1 MAPNGKRPPE
11 ASTAAGATWQWAND
25 DVGADTSGAE
35 RPDDVPSPGADDYST
50 AFAFVQSLA
59 AELSR
64 GRVDLPTC
72 PAVASGVR
80 QALDRGGDL
89 SNTLVTRV
97 ITSDAGLAARVFSQV
112 NSNASGHAG
121 RGGHRRSF
129 VDLKLAVTRV
139 GPDKVRSAALPYVME
154 KLRSA
159 RAHEH
164 IRDDLAKLW
173 ERSTMVAAI
182 ARVLA
187 VRTQAAPPDVA
198 LLAGLL
204 HNVGSVYL
212 LARAEKHLDLF
223 RNATIRELLLH
234 DWQAS
239 IGKAIAQNW
248 GLPDEIADAIGDQ
261 DQLDRHEAGA
271 RDLTDVLCVAV
282 RAASF
287 LGHRDQLEIA
297 LGSLPLFRRL
307 ALGREA
313 LHAAM
318 AEAAA
323 EIARLRAALGR

>member
-1 MAPNGKRPPE
+1 MGPNGKQPVE
-11 ASTAAGATWQWAND
+11 ASTMASDGTWQW
-25 DVGADTSGAE
+25 V
-35 RPDDVPSPGADDYST
+35 PDDVAQASAGTSAEDAGAARADDYST

-72 PAVASGVR
+72 PDVASGLR
-80 QALDRGGDL
+80 EALDRGGDL

-97 ITSDAGLAARVFSQV
+97 ITSDAGLAARMFAQV
-112 NSNASGHAG
+112 NSKATSGGG
-121 RGGHRRSF
+121 RSDHRRSY

-154 KLRSA
+154 KLRA
-159 RAHEH
+159 AQAHEH

-187 VRTQAAPPDVA
+187 LRTQAAPPDVA

-212 LARAEKHLDLF
+212 IARAEKHLELF
-223 RNATIRELLLH
+223 RNTTIRELLLR

-287 LGHRDQLEIA
+287 FGHADELEIA

-307 ALGREA
+307 GLGREA

-318 AEAAA
+318 EEASA

>member
-1 MAPNGKRPPE
+1 MLPKGQRSVEAP
-11 ASTAAGATWQWAND
+11 TAAEGTWEWVSEDGAAASAGLTGTQDA
-25 DVGADTSGAE
+25 AA
-35 RPDDVPSPGADDYST
+35 PSADDYRT

-72 PAVASGVR
+72 PDVASGVR
-80 QALDRGGDL
+80 EALDRGDEL
-89 SNTLVTRV
+89 SNTMVTRV
-97 ITSDAGLAARVFSQV
+97 ITSDAGLAARMFSQV
-112 NSNASGHAG
+112 NGTSGSGAA
-121 RGGHRRSF
+121 RGGQRRSF

-139 GPDKVRSAALPYVME
+139 GPDKVRSAALPYVLE

-159 RAHEH
+159 QSHEH
-164 IRDDLAKLW
+164 IRDELAKLW

-187 VRTQAAPPDVA
+187 LRTQAAPPDVA

-212 LARAEKHLDLF
+212 FARADKHLDLF
-223 RNATIRELLLH
+223 RVATIRELLLH

-287 LGHRDQLEIA
+287 FGHPEELEIA

-307 ALGREA
+307 GLGREA
-313 LHAAM
+313 LHATM